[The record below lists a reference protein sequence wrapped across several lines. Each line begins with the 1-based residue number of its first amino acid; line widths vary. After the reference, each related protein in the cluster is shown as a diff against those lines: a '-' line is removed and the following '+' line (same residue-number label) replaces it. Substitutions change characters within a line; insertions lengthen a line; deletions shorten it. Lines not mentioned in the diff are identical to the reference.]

1 MTGEPVNP
9 KKCIKKFYVWKIGM
23 QLFHKLKTDCK
34 GRVTVGKFPAHQIK
48 NKSSIHKNK
57 KKLEKNLMWSSHI
70 LCSKVFM
77 QLGVSILLVIHKEKW
92 PV

>member
-1 MTGEPVNP
+1 
-9 KKCIKKFYVWKIGM
+9 M

-57 KKLEKNLMWSSHI
+57 KKLEKKSYVVKSHS
-70 LCSKVFM
+70 LF
-77 QLGVSILLVIHKEKW
+77 
-92 PV
+92 